1 MRASLPGG
9 VRRGPTGGGGAWGK
23 AMIAQADIEE
33 VARDIGEAAGAERVV
48 LFGSHATGH
57 ASDSSDVDLLVIAE
71 SDQPRHK
78 RSREL
83 YRRVRAQRFAM
94 DILVYTPEEVRR
106 GSRTPVSFVSQILRE
121 GKTVYVRGA

>member
-1 MRASLPGG
+1 M
-9 VRRGPTGGGGAWGK
+9 V
-23 AMIAQADIEE
+23 AQTDIEQ
-33 VARDIGEAAGAERVV
+33 VARDIGEAADAERVV

-83 YRRVRAQRFAM
+83 YRRTRPQHFAM

-106 GSRTPVSFVSQILRE
+106 GSRTPASFVSQILRE

>member
-1 MRASLPGG
+1 
-9 VRRGPTGGGGAWGK
+9 
-23 AMIAQADIEE
+23 MIAQADIEQ
-33 VARDIGEAAGAERVV
+33 VARDIGEAADAERVV

-83 YRRVRAQRFAM
+83 YRRIRPQRFAM

-106 GSRTPVSFVSQILRE
+106 GSLTPVSFVSQVLRE

>member
-1 MRASLPGG
+1 M
-9 VRRGPTGGGGAWGK
+9 V
-23 AMIAQADIEE
+23 AQTDIEQ
-33 VARDIGEAAGAERVV
+33 VARDIGEAADAERVV

-78 RSREL
+78 RSREF
-83 YRRVRAQRFAM
+83 YRRIRPQRFAV
-94 DILVYTPEEVRR
+94 DILVYTPEEVRLA
-106 GSRTPVSFVSQILRE
+106 SRTPVSFVSQVLRE

>member
-1 MRASLPGG
+1 M
-9 VRRGPTGGGGAWGK
+9 V
-23 AMIAQADIEE
+23 AQTDIEQ
-33 VARDIGEAAGAERVV
+33 VAREIGEAADAERVV

-78 RSREL
+78 RSREF
-83 YRRVRAQRFAM
+83 YRRIRPQRFAV

-106 GSRTPVSFVSQILRE
+106 GSQTPVSFVSQVLRE